1 MMVEIL
7 CLDLKR
13 EWPSIVVVLSY
24 MYVAH
29 SLTELITV
37 ALFRY
42 LLPMAVAGI
51 SFIFRWIAD
60 FTCSSWSQTCR
71 ASSEI
76 LSHVYMVVFFFLVI
90 VASTKAKQISDL
102 LERVKTAYL
111 MLTDTKDKHD

>member
-1 MMVEIL
+1 MSDLLSSLAYLYACYSFADWTNHL
-7 CLDLKR
+7 CQ
-13 EWPSIVVVLSY
+13 
-24 MYVAH
+24 
-29 SLTELITV
+29 
-37 ALFRY
+37 LFRY

-102 LERVKTAYL
+102 LERVKTAYR

>member
-1 MMVEIL
+1 
-7 CLDLKR
+7 
-13 EWPSIVVVLSY
+13 
-24 MYVAH
+24 
-29 SLTELITV
+29 
-37 ALFRY
+37 
-42 LLPMAVAGI
+42 MAVAGI

-102 LERVKTAYL
+102 LERVKTAYR
-111 MLTDTKDKHD
+111 MLTDTKDKHDQDSSHSYGTRFEVDKQQALSINIVCYHLSTYPLACDVLPYN